1 MPQKDI
7 GKRLGSDGSAAGGR
21 RSDLSEWQRSTDDDG
36 ISMPRRM
43 SGTATGMGSNETG
56 CTMHALAVGPA
67 RREMTLD
74 RSVNHSDDQGS
85 FHEVVGFRHLR
96 NLSFCGI

>member
-1 MPQKDI
+1 MHYARTGCRAIPTKNT
-7 GKRLGSDGSAAGGR
+7 RY
-21 RSDLSEWQRSTDDDG
+21 
-36 ISMPRRM
+36 RRM
-43 SGTATGMGSNETG
+43 SRYRAGKGSNETG

-96 NLSFCGI
+96 NLSFCGLYGFLLLKCFRMAFSYV